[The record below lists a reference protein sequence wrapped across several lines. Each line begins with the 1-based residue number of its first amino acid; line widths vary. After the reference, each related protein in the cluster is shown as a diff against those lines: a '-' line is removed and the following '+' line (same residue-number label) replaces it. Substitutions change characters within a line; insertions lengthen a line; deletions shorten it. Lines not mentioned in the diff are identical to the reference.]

1 MKITIIG
8 LGYVGLSLGLLLS
21 QKYKV
26 IAYDNDEK
34 KINLLE
40 KKKSPIAD
48 NEIEK
53 FLSNNALDFF
63 PTSDKT
69 RAFKDSDYYII
80 ATPTNYD
87 LSQGSFDTN
96 SVLSV
101 ISEIININPDAFI
114 VIKSTIPIG
123 FTDSMRSKFVTN
135 RIFFSPEFLRESK
148 SIYDNLFPSRIIVG
162 DASKAAKTFADM
174 LAQCSRIKNKVK
186 IITMTSKEAEA
197 VKLFSNTFLAMRIS
211 FFNELDSFAEMNSVS
226 ALKIIDGIC
235 SDPRIGNHYNNPSF
249 GYGGYCLP
257 KDTQQLVENFSN
269 IPNSIIKAVV
279 ESNAKRK
286 EFIAKMIIAKHPKV
300 VGIYRLIMKTNSDNF
315 RESAVFDVIQIL
327 KNNNIN
333 VIIFEPFIK
342 ENKIYNLNVI
352 KQLDEF
358 ISRSDIIVTNRMSS
372 ELENVKSKVYTRD
385 LFQEN

>member
-34 KINLLE
+34 KIHFLE

-48 NEIEK
+48 NEIEE
-53 FLSNNALDFF
+53 FLSNNALNFF
-63 PTSDKT
+63 PTSDKI

-87 LSQGSFDTN
+87 LSQGSFDTS

-101 ISEIININPDAFI
+101 TSEIININPDAFI
-114 VIKSTIPIG
+114 VIKSTVPIG
-123 FTDSMRSKFVTN
+123 FTDTMRSKFATN

-148 SIYDNLFPSRIIVG
+148 SLYDNLFPSRIIVG
-162 DASKAAKTFADM
+162 DTSKAAKTFADM
-174 LAQCSRIKNKVK
+174 LAQCSRINNKVK
-186 IITMTSKEAEA
+186 IISMTSKEAES

-211 FFNELDSFAEMNSVS
+211 FFNELDSFAEMNSIS
-226 ALKIIDGIC
+226 TLKIIDGIC

-257 KDTQQLVENFSN
+257 KDTQQLVKNFSN

-279 ESNAKRK
+279 ESNTKRK

-300 VGIYRLIMKTNSDNF
+300 VGIHRLIMKKNSDNF
-315 RESAVFDVIQIL
+315 RESAVFDVIEIL
-327 KNNNIN
+327 KNNNID

-352 KQLDEF
+352 NQLDEF